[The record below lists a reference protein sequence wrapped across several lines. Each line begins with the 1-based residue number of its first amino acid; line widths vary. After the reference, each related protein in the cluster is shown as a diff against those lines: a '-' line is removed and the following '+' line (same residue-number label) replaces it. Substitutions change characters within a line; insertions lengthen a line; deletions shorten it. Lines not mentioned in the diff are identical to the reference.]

1 MGEGSLMGTKGRAL
15 LGLGLIAAGIV
26 ALAFSGNL
34 SVHETRFAVFY
45 GLALAGFALL
55 ATAASGLPLRG
66 AVLAAIVLRLVLL
79 PGTPTLS
86 DDFFRL
92 LWDGRVQ
99 LGGTNPYLYAPGDAA
114 LDGVDYA
121 DREDVD
127 FPAVRTPYPPLAQA
141 TFLGVAAAGGDWL
154 ALKLLFGLFD
164 LATAAAVWW
173 LAGIRRHTATV
184 LYLLCPAVIVQT
196 WDAAHLESVAVFF
209 VVLAAALLV
218 RRRDGAAGV
227 ALGVAAAFR
236 LTPLA
241 LLVPALL
248 GGRAK
253 PARLL
258 AGFLPTFL
266 LPYVPYLATGGA
278 TGSLFEAGTGWA
290 GQAFLFAPLARIAG
304 ADAAR
309 AICAAAVLAGAVWIS
324 RRVQGRE
331 RTAAAFAWTLSLIV
345 LCLPVVHAWYWLTPL
360 ALALAAGIWLPV
372 VAGTLAPIPEAFALT
387 WPAWLPPWRQ
397 ALAAPLLPPWRL
409 SRAAPPPPP
418 RTRTTMRGRSAVVRC
433 RRAAHT
439 GRARTSTE
447 GWL

>member
-1 MGEGSLMGTKGRAL
+1 VNRLAGTKGRAL

-66 AVLAAIVLRLVLL
+66 AILAALVLRLVLL
-79 PGTPTLS
+79 PGAPTLS
-86 DDFFRL
+86 DDFFRFV
-92 LWDGRVQ
+92 WDGRVQ

-127 FPAVRTPYPPLAQA
+127 FPELRTPYPPLAQA
-141 TFLGVAAAGGDWL
+141 TFLGVAAVDGRWR

-164 LATAAAVWW
+164 LATAAALWR
-173 LAGIRRHTATV
+173 LAGARRHAATV

-209 VVLAAALLV
+209 VVLAAGLLA
-218 RRRDGAAGV
+218 RRRDAAAGV

-253 PARLL
+253 PARFL
-258 AGFLPTFL
+258 AGFLPAFL
-266 LPYVPYLATGGA
+266 LPYVPYLATGGT
-278 TGSLFEAGTGWA
+278 TGSLFEAGTGWM
-290 GQAFLFAPLARIAG
+290 GQTVLFAPSARLAG
-304 ADAAR
+304 AGAAR
-309 AICAAAVLAGAVWIS
+309 VVCAAVFLTGAVWIA
-324 RRVQGRE
+324 RRLPGRE
-331 RTAAAFAWTLSLIV
+331 RTAAAFAWTLSLLV
-345 LCLPVVHAWYWLTPL
+345 LCLPVAHAWYWQAPL

-372 VAGTLAPIPEAFALT
+372 VAGTLAPIPEAFPFT
-387 WPAWLPPWRQ
+387 WPSWSPPWQQ
-397 ALAAPLLPPWRL
+397 ALVVTVRPR
-409 SRAAPPPPP
+409 RARPKAHE
-418 RTRTTMRGRSAVVRC
+418 RSAVVR
-433 RRAAHT
+433 RRPPTHT
-439 GRARTSTE
+439 GRARSSTE
-447 GWL
+447 GRL